1 MDYLTATKE
10 NTITNLEAKDNKLRT
25 MSPRSKVMSQSWE
38 VSGMNLMKINS
49 AIVGHLDEC
58 AYQTNIETK
67 FINEVNHGVNT
78 WQSSQRT
85 NLICRGVLTT
95 GGLKST

>member
-1 MDYLTATKE
+1 MNYLTATKE
-10 NTITNLEAKDNKLRT
+10 NTLTNLEAKDNKLRT

-38 VSGMNLMKINS
+38 VSGMNLNS
-49 AIVGHLDEC
+49 AIVGHLDKC

-67 FINEVNHGVNT
+67 FVNEVNHGVNK
-78 WQSSQRT
+78 SSQRT